1 MIKYCQRLS
10 LQAACVAKALFIWRK
25 VVPGKGLTRLP
36 WRAPLGERRAN
47 FSYISL
53 QNEANCL
60 NEKRKVGLAR
70 RATRLAGSPFC
81 DGRVTLLTGPTFL
94 HVNTLAR
101 PSQDNRDFK
110 IQRRD
115 GNENVA

>member
-10 LQAACVAKALFIWRK
+10 LQATCAAKALFIWRK
-25 VVPGKGLTRLP
+25 VEPGQRLTRLP
-36 WRAPLGERRAN
+36 RQAPLGERRAN
-47 FSYISL
+47 FSYIFL
-53 QNEANCL
+53 QNEANRL

-70 RATRLAGSPFC
+70 RAS
-81 DGRVTLLTGPTFL
+81 RVNFLWITLVTGPTFL

-110 IQRRD
+110 IQRRG